1 MLQFN
6 YMIMRFNL
14 FPKNV
19 PEQGIATSK
28 AESIITKFT
37 KWIQD
42 NNYNVETLDSEQVV
56 IELVNKKYGSAMK
69 ALQVTTEQVI
79 NELKSMGFLVE
90 VVPEK
95 VKQEKVYE
103 EISLKKSATTEF
115 KIVDD
120 PEVLRRLEENKLF
133 ESLEKEI
140 FRNDKEL
147 DLVYEKSLQ
156 IGKENNVETIE
167 DYYKFADAGL
177 IRGGRAEVERD
188 FEALTKIVNQFQ
200 KNYELTDSK
209 KANNNEKAKKLATIA
224 ERAIVFGVSELGWCG
239 EGVTIS
245 PTSHFDDV
253 KRGVDEVM
261 QIESEDGSGSL
272 GLGIDVT
279 YRGLLS
285 ESYKIKFFKLLN
297 SIYDGYSSPIKYF
310 KNNKGEMMKEFSVPK
325 IVLYVDFEK
334 VKDLI
339 RMINNMDNLEI
350 MEEFKNSPQKFS
362 NLNQIIT
369 VCELL
374 GDFAETCHNDVSEQ
388 YRDVAELMRKMVNNN
403 PDIKSALDAKEN
415 NEITQHVKY
424 LIQEWKQGN

>member
-6 YMIMRFNL
+6 YMNMRFNL

-177 IRGGRAEVERD
+177 IRGGRTEVKRD
-188 FEALTKIVNQFQ
+188 FEELQKIMDIFK
-200 KNYELTDSK
+200 KNNEGLDKK
-209 KANNNEKAKKLATIA
+209 KANNNEKAKKLATIS
-224 ERAIVFGVSELGWCG
+224 ERAIVFGVSNLNWCG
-239 EGVTIS
+239 DNVTIS
-245 PTSHFDDV
+245 PTSNFDDV
-253 KRGVDEVM
+253 KRGVDEIM
-261 QIESEDGSGSL
+261 QIESIDGVEFL

-285 ESYKIKFFKLLN
+285 ESYRNKLTKQLQ
-297 SIYDGYSSPIKYF
+297 SIYDGYSCDIKYF
-310 KNNKGEMMKEFSVPK
+310 KNQYGEMMSEFSVPK
-325 IVLYVDFEK
+325 IPLYIDFEK
-334 VKDLI
+334 VKDLV
-339 RMINNMDNLEI
+339 RMINNIDNPEVLEQ
-350 MEEFKNSPQKFS
+350 FKESPQRFS
-362 NLNQIIT
+362 IINQIIT
-369 VCELL
+369 ICDLL
-374 GDFAETCHNDVSEQ
+374 GDFAESCHNDISVQYHKVSAIMKE
-388 YRDVAELMRKMVNNN
+388 MVNNN
-403 PDIKSALDAKEN
+403 PEIKNVLDGKEN
-415 NEITQHVKY
+415 NEITHHIKY
-424 LIQEWKQGN
+424 LIQEWKNGY